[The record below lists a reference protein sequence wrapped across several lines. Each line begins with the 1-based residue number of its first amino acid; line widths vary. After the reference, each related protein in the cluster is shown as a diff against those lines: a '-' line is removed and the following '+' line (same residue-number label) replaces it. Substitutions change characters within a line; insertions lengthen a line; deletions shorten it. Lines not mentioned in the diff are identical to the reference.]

1 MGVYLKNVVTLGLDA
16 DKCIGCGM
24 CAEVC
29 PHAVF
34 AIHEG
39 KARIGDRD
47 ACMECG
53 ACAKNCPVGAISVEA
68 GVGCAQAVLR
78 GWTTGKQ
85 ECGCSDSSCCG
96 RSQEETNRQRTTHDR

>member
-1 MGVYLKNVVTLGLDA
+1 MGMYLKNVVTLDLDA
-16 DKCIGCGM
+16 GKCVGCGR

-34 AIHEG
+34 SVPAG

-53 ACAKNCPVGAISVEA
+53 ACARNCPAGAITVQA

-78 GWTTGKQ
+78 SWTTGKQ
-85 ECGCSDSSCCG
+85 ECDCTGSSCCG
-96 RSQEETNRQRTTHDR
+96 RSRQ

>member
-1 MGVYLKNVVTLGLDA
+1 MRYLSEVVTLELKT

-34 AIHEG
+34 ALDCR
-39 KARIGDRD
+39 KARITDRD

-53 ACAKNCPVGAISVEA
+53 ACAKNCPVGAISVQSGE
-68 GVGCAQAVLR
+68 GCA
-78 GWTTGKQ
+78 TGIITRAI
-85 ECGCSDSSCCG
+85 CGTNEVCDGSKGSCC
-96 RSQEETNRQRTTHDR
+96 

>member
-1 MGVYLKNVVTLGLDA
+1 MSMYLKNVVTLGLDA

-24 CAEVC
+24 CAQVC

-53 ACAKNCPVGAISVEA
+53 ACAKNCPVGAISVQA
-68 GVGCAQAVLR
+68 GVGCAQAVLHS
-78 GWTTGKQ
+78 WTKSKD
-85 ECGCSDSSCCG
+85 GCCCEGASCCG
-96 RSQEETNRQRTTHDR
+96 RSES